1 MKTISIL
8 GATGSIGTQ
17 ALAVIGN
24 NPEHFELGS
33 ISIGTNI
40 EALEEILGSFRP
52 KLVSVMKDTDRIELK
67 SRYPDIDFTCGRE
80 GLMAVAT
87 DDADTLLTAVMGSVG
102 LEPTLAAIDAGKDIA
117 LANKE
122 TLVAAG
128 EIVMERARE
137 KGVSIIPVDSEH
149 SAIFQCLRG
158 EDLREMKRIILTASG
173 GSFRD
178 LSREELRDVTLERAL
193 DHPNWSM
200 GRKITID
207 SATMMNKGLE
217 VIEAKWLFDAEVDQ
231 ISTILH
237 RESTI
242 HSMVEFVDNSIMA
255 QMGTPDM
262 KTAIQFAFSHP
273 KRLPMDNPMDF
284 DALSQLNFKPMDLER
299 FRMLA
304 LAYDALR
311 TGGTMPAVMNAAN
324 EYAVNRFLEGKISF
338 LEIEEIVESRMDGHE
353 AVQNPDLDTILY
365 YDRLYKSDMR

>member
-1 MKTISIL
+1 MKKISIL

-17 ALAVIGN
+17 ALTVIGN
-24 NPEHFELGS
+24 NPEQFELGS
-33 ISIGTNI
+33 ISIGRNI
-40 EALEEILGSFRP
+40 EGLEKILESFRP
-52 KLVSVMKDTDRIELK
+52 KLVSVMKDSDRLELK
-67 SRYPDIDFTCGRE
+67 GRYPDIEFICGRE
-80 GLMAVAT
+80 GLMAVAA
-87 DDADTLLTAVMGSVG
+87 DDADILLTAVMGSVG
-102 LEPTLAAIDAGKDIA
+102 LGPTLAAIDAGKDIA

-178 LSREELRDVTLERAL
+178 LSREGLRDVTLEHAL

-273 KRLPMDNPMDF
+273 KRLPMDNPMDL

-324 EYAVNRFLEGKISF
+324 EYAVNRFLEGEISF
-338 LEIEEIVESRMDGHE
+338 LEIEEIVESRMYGHE

>member
-1 MKTISIL
+1 MKKISIL

-40 EALEEILGSFRP
+40 EALEKILGSFRP
-52 KLVSVMKDTDRIELK
+52 KLVSVMKDSDRIVLK

-217 VIEAKWLFDAEVDQ
+217 VIEAKWLFDAEVGQ

-353 AVQNPDLDTILY
+353 AVLNPDLDTILY

>member
-128 EIVMERARE
+128 EIVMERTRE

>member
-17 ALAVIGN
+17 ALTVIGN
-24 NPEHFELGS
+24 NPGQFELGS

-40 EALEEILGSFRP
+40 KALEKILESFRP
-52 KLVSVMKDTDRIELK
+52 KLVSVMKDADRLHLK
-67 SRYPDIDFTCGRE
+67 DRYPDIDFTCGRE

-87 DDADTLLTAVMGSVG
+87 DDSDTLLTAVMGSVG

-128 EIVMERARE
+128 EIVMAKARE
-137 KGVSIIPVDSEH
+137 KNVSIIPVDSEH

-158 EDLREMKRIILTASG
+158 EDLREMKRISLTASG

-178 LSREELRDVTLERAL
+178 LSRGELQNVTLERAL
-193 DHPNWSM
+193 DHPNWAM

-262 KTAIQFAFSHP
+262 KTAIQFAFSQP

-284 DALSQLNFKPMDLER
+284 DALGQLNFKPMDLER

-311 TGGTMPAVMNAAN
+311 IGGTMPAVMNAAN
-324 EYAVNRFLEGKISF
+324 EYAVNRFLEGEISF
-338 LEIEEIVESRMDGHE
+338 LEIEEIVESRMDSHE
-353 AVQNPDLDTILY
+353 AIQNPDLDTILY

>member
-8 GATGSIGTQ
+8 GATGSVGTQ
-17 ALAVIGN
+17 ALTVIAN
-24 NPEHFELGS
+24 NPDHFRLGS
-33 ISIGTNI
+33 ISIGTNT
-40 EALEEILGSFRP
+40 ARLEEILEIFTP
-52 KLVSVMKDTDRIELK
+52 ALVSV
-67 SRYPDIDFTCGRE
+67 GN
-80 GLMAVAT
+80 
-87 DDADTLLTAVMGSVG
+87 DADRSRLAAKYPHIEFTFGPGGLLEVARDDSDLLLTAIMGSVG
-102 LEPTLAAIDAGKDIA
+102 LEPTLAAIESGKDIA

-128 EIVMERARE
+128 EIVMAKAKE
-137 KGVSIIPVDSEH
+137 KNVSIIPVDSEH

-158 EDLREMKRIILTASG
+158 ENRSEMKRIILTASG

-178 LSREELRDVTLERAL
+178 LSRSELSDVTLERAL

-262 KTAIQFAFSHP
+262 KTVIQFAFSHP
-273 KRLPMDNPMDF
+273 ERLPTNQQLDL
-284 DALSQLNFKPMDLER
+284 DALSQLNFRPMDLER

-304 LAYDALR
+304 LAYDAIR

-324 EYAVNRFLEGKISF
+324 EYAVNRFLNGELSF
-338 LEIEEIVESRMDGHE
+338 LEIEEIVESRMQSHDP
-353 AVQNPDLDTILY
+353 VKNPDLDTILY

>member
-1 MKTISIL
+1 MKKISIL

-17 ALAVIGN
+17 ALTVIGN
-24 NPEHFELGS
+24 NPEQFELGS

-40 EALEEILGSFRP
+40 KALEKILESFRP
-52 KLVSVMKDTDRIELK
+52 KLVSVMKESDRLRLK
-67 SRYPDIDFTCGRE
+67 DRYPDIEFTYGRE

-87 DDADTLLTAVMGSVG
+87 DDSDTLLTAIMGSVG

-128 EIVMERARE
+128 EIVMAKARE
-137 KGVSIIPVDSEH
+137 KDVSIIPVDSEH

-158 EDLREMKRIILTASG
+158 EDLREMRRIILTASG

-178 LSREELRDVTLERAL
+178 LSRDELQDVTLERAL

-217 VIEAKWLFDAEVDQ
+217 VIEAKWLFDARVDQ

-242 HSMVEFVDNSIMA
+242 HSMVEFVDNSVMA

-273 KRLPMDNPMDF
+273 KRLPMNNPMDF
-284 DALSQLNFKPMDLER
+284 DALGQLNFKPMDMER

-311 TGGTMPAVMNAAN
+311 TGGTMPAVMNASN
-324 EYAVNRFLEGKISF
+324 EYAVNRFLEGEISF
-338 LEIEEIVESRMDGHE
+338 LEIEEIVESRMDSHE
-353 AVQNPDLDTILY
+353 AIQNPDLDTVLY

>member
-1 MKTISIL
+1 MKKISIL

-40 EALEEILGSFRP
+40 EALEKILESFRP

-324 EYAVNRFLEGKISF
+324 EYAVNRFLEGEISF
-338 LEIEEIVESRMDGHE
+338 LEIEGMVESRMDGHE

>member
-284 DALSQLNFKPMDLER
+284 DALSQLNFKPMDLAR

>member
-1 MKTISIL
+1 MKKISIL

-17 ALAVIGN
+17 ALTVIGN
-24 NPEHFELGS
+24 NPEQFELGS

-40 EALEEILGSFRP
+40 EALEKILESFRP

-67 SRYPDIDFTCGRE
+67 GRYPDIDFTCGRE

-137 KGVSIIPVDSEH
+137 NGVSIIPVDSEH

-178 LSREELRDVTLERAL
+178 LSREGLRDVTLERAL

-273 KRLPMDNPMDF
+273 KRLPMDNPMDL

-324 EYAVNRFLEGKISF
+324 EYAVNRFLEGEISF

>member
-1 MKTISIL
+1 MKKISIL

-40 EALEEILGSFRP
+40 EALEKILESFRP
-52 KLVSVMKDTDRIELK
+52 KLVSVMKETDRIELK

-102 LEPTLAAIDAGKDIA
+102 LEPTLAAVDAGKDIA

-128 EIVMERARE
+128 GIVMERARE

-158 EDLREMKRIILTASG
+158 EDLREMNRIILTASG

-324 EYAVNRFLEGKISF
+324 EYAVNRFLEGEISF

-353 AVQNPDLDTILY
+353 AVQNPDVDTILY

>member
-17 ALAVIGN
+17 ALTVIGN
-24 NPEHFELGS
+24 HPEQFELGS

-40 EALEEILGSFRP
+40 KALEKILESFRP
-52 KLVSVMKDTDRIELK
+52 KLVSVMKESDRRDLK
-67 SRYPDIDFTCGRE
+67 DIYPDIEFTCGRE

-87 DDADTLLTAVMGSVG
+87 DDSDTLLTAIMGSVG
-102 LEPTLAAIDAGKDIA
+102 LEPTLAAIEAGKDIA

-128 EIVMERARE
+128 EIVMAKARE
-137 KGVSIIPVDSEH
+137 KDVSIIPVDSEH

-158 EDLREMKRIILTASG
+158 EDLREMRRIILTASG

-178 LSREELRDVTLERAL
+178 LSRDELQDVTLERAL

-217 VIEAKWLFDAEVDQ
+217 VIEAKWLFDARVDQ

-242 HSMVEFVDNSIMA
+242 HSMVEFVDNSVMA

-284 DALSQLNFKPMDLER
+284 DALGQLNFKPMDLER

-311 TGGTMPAVMNAAN
+311 TGGTMPAVMNASN
-324 EYAVNRFLEGKISF
+324 EYAVNRFLEGEISF
-338 LEIEEIVESRMDGHE
+338 LEIEEIVESRMDSHE
-353 AVQNPDLDTILY
+353 AIQNPDLDTVLY

>member
-40 EALEEILGSFRP
+40 EALEKILESFRP
-52 KLVSVMKDTDRIELK
+52 KLVSVKEDTDRIELK

-304 LAYDALR
+304 FAYDALR

-324 EYAVNRFLEGKISF
+324 EYAVNRFLEGEISF

-353 AVQNPDLDTILY
+353 AVQNPDVDTILY

>member
-1 MKTISIL
+1 MKKISIL

-40 EALEEILGSFRP
+40 EALEKILESFRP

-67 SRYPDIDFTCGRE
+67 GRYPDIDFTCGRE

-137 KGVSIIPVDSEH
+137 NGVSIIPVDSEH

-178 LSREELRDVTLERAL
+178 LSREGLRDVTLERAL

-273 KRLPMDNPMDF
+273 KRLPMDNPMDL

-324 EYAVNRFLEGKISF
+324 EYAVNRFLEGEISF

>member
-1 MKTISIL
+1 MKKISIL

-40 EALEEILGSFRP
+40 EALEKILGSFRP

-299 FRMLA
+299 FQMLA
-304 LAYDALR
+304 FAYDALR

-324 EYAVNRFLEGKISF
+324 EYAVNRFLEGEISF

-353 AVQNPDLDTILY
+353 AVQNPDVDTILY

>member
-1 MKTISIL
+1 MKKISIL

-40 EALEEILGSFRP
+40 EALEKILGSFRP

-304 LAYDALR
+304 FAYDALR

-324 EYAVNRFLEGKISF
+324 EYAVNRFLEGEISF

-353 AVQNPDLDTILY
+353 AVQNPDVDTILY

>member
-1 MKTISIL
+1 MKKISIL

-40 EALEEILGSFRP
+40 EALEKILGSFRP

-262 KTAIQFAFSHP
+262 KAAIQFAFSHP

-284 DALSQLNFKPMDLER
+284 DALSQPNFKPMDLER

-324 EYAVNRFLEGKISF
+324 EYAVNRFLEGEISF

-353 AVQNPDLDTILY
+353 AVQNPDVDTILY